1 MPESH
6 PAPPGWL
13 RNPYRWPSWTAIWLA
28 LWCLGEMV
36 QQLQSARLYYELA
49 TAAGSQSPLAVAQLN
64 VPLAL
69 GYLAMAAGLW
79 LEHNWA
85 RAAVRCVLACRVL
98 FHLAPIDFGL
108 SPWAAQAE
116 SGLDRKLL
124 PMLASFVVSW
134 FLRYR
139 GEGRMSWRR
148 RVETAWLAAWG
159 WMLPPSEGEPG
170 NPSVRVDPVRRALA
184 WRGDRRAM
192 SETIA
197 ARTIFEGGWVA
208 IESWANT
215 GSIRLRDDEQETG
228 PERELEVAHLGSP
241 VRVQAQLLRVRP
253 PYAWSVVRIKL
264 AWHEPVGHAI
274 LQPLGTLRI
283 RSPWLRIESAN
294 GSASAA
300 AIRVPPPF
308 GAGDVH
314 IWRYLDGTT
323 PMTHCG
329 WVLEFV
335 RSGNGPDR

>member
-1 MPESH
+1 MPEL
-6 PAPPGWL
+6 PPGRPSWL

-28 LWCLGEMV
+28 LWCLGETV
-36 QQLQSARLYYELA
+36 QQLQAARLYYELA
-49 TAAGSQSPLAVAQLN
+49 TAAGSRSPLAVAQLN

-69 GYLAMAAGLW
+69 GYLGIAAGLW
-79 LEHNWA
+79 LERHWA

-108 SPWAAQAE
+108 SPWAAHAE
-116 SGLDRKLL
+116 SGLDGKLL

-159 WMLPPSEGEPG
+159 RLLPPREVEPG
-170 NPSVRVDPVRRALA
+170 NPSARVDPVLRALA
-184 WRGDRRAM
+184 WRGDRRAI

-197 ARTIFEGGWVA
+197 ERTIFEGGWVA
-208 IESWANT
+208 IGAWPNT
-215 GSIRLRDDEQETG
+215 GSIRLRDGEQETG
-228 PERELEVAHLGSP
+228 PARELDVAHLGSP

-264 AWHEPVGHAI
+264 ASHEPVGHAI
-274 LQPLGTLRI
+274 LQPLGTLHT
-283 RSPWLRIESAN
+283 RSAWLRIEPAN
-294 GSASAA
+294 GSASAPV
-300 AIRVPPPF
+300 IRVPAPF
-308 GAGDVH
+308 GPGDVH
-314 IWRYLDGTT
+314 ILQYLDGTT
-323 PMTHCG
+323 PMTPCG
-329 WVLEFV
+329 WVLELV